1 MIRRGSR
8 ESFPRSKGGRMSD
21 STFFTL
27 DQEPPCSARIAV
39 VGVGGGGGNA
49 VNTMISEGMEGVQF
63 VAANTDAQVLERSLA
78 SEKIQIG
85 QELTNGLGAG
95 GNPDVGR
102 KAALEDTERLS
113 EFMQKLEMVFVTA
126 GMGGGTGTGAA
137 PVIARIAKEAGVL
150 TVGVVTKPF
159 EFEGPR
165 RMSQADEG
173 IDELREAVNTL
184 ITIPNQRLLGMV
196 ERSTPMMEAFQKAN
210 NVLLQAC
217 KGIADLITTPGLIN
231 LDFADVRTI
240 MRDMGGK
247 ALMGSGTGQGENRAV
262 IAAQN
267 AINSPLLE
275 EGTIEGSRGVLINIT
290 GGNDLALFEVNEACK
305 LVHEK
310 AHQDANIIF
319 GSVIDPNLENQ
330 IRVTVIATGFGRESI
345 REVPPLEAEA
355 TGTEGGK
362 ISVPAY
368 IRLKNTKTQSGVPD
382 NLEDDDLDVPTF
394 LRKQVD

>member
-1 MIRRGSR
+1 MIERGGVRR
-8 ESFPRSKGGRMSD
+8 FPGSKGGTMSNT
-21 STFFTL
+21 TFFTL

-49 VNTMISEGMEGVQF
+49 VNTMISAGMEGVEF

-78 SEKIQIG
+78 SVKIQLG

-95 GNPDVGR
+95 GNPDIGR

-113 EFMQKLEMVFVTA
+113 EFMHSLEMVFVTA

-217 KGIADLITTPGLIN
+217 KGIADLINVPGFIN
-231 LDFADVRTI
+231 LDFADIKTI
-240 MRDMGGK
+240 MSGTGL
-247 ALMGSGTGQGENRAV
+247 ALMGTGVGEGEGRALT
-262 IAAQN
+262 AATD
-267 AINSPLLE
+267 AVSSPLLDDA
-275 EGTIEGSRGVLINIT
+275 TIQGARGVLINIT
-290 GGNDLALFEVNEACK
+290 ASDSLTLHEVNEASG
-305 LVHEK
+305 LIQN
-310 AHQDANIIF
+310 AADPNANIIF
-319 GSVIDPNLENQ
+319 GSVLDQRMGDRIK
-330 IRVTVIATGFGRESI
+330 ITVIATGFTGSKGGRRHQADQAAGDSPGEASSLDQTNGKPI
-345 REVPPLEAEA
+345 AVPPIPVMSREVE
-355 TGTEGGK
+355 
-362 ISVPAY
+362 
-368 IRLKNTKTQSGVPD
+368 
-382 NLEDDDLDVPTF
+382 VPTI
-394 LRKQVD
+394 LRQGRRY

>member
-1 MIRRGSR
+1 
-8 ESFPRSKGGRMSD
+8 MSD
-21 STFFTL
+21 LMFEM
-27 DQEPPCSARIAV
+27 DQGAPCRARIAV

-49 VNTMISEGMEGVQF
+49 VNTMISAGMEGVEF
-63 VAANTDAQVLERSLA
+63 VAANTDAQILERSLA
-78 SEKIQIG
+78 GEKIQLG
-85 QELTNGLGAG
+85 LELTNGLGAG

-102 KAALEDTERLS
+102 KAALEDTERLTDYLQ
-113 EFMQKLEMVFVTA
+113 ELELVFVTA

-165 RMSQADEG
+165 RMNQAGEG
-173 IDELREAVNTL
+173 IEELREAVNTL

-196 ERSTPMMEAFQKAN
+196 ERSTPMTEAFQKAN

-247 ALMGSGTGQGENRAV
+247 ALMGSGTGHGENRAV

-290 GGNDLALFEVNEACK
+290 GGANLSLFEVNEACK

-310 AHQDANIIF
+310 AHPDANIIF
-319 GSVIDPNLENQ
+319 GSVIDADMDNE
-330 IRVTVIATGFGRESI
+330 IRVTVIATGFGRETI

-355 TGTEGGK
+355 TGTDGKK
-362 ISVPAY
+362 ISPLDYV
-368 IRLKNTKTQSGVPD
+368 RLKSGGAQD
-382 NLEDDDLDVPTF
+382 GAAYELEEDDLDVPTF

>member
-1 MIRRGSR
+1 
-8 ESFPRSKGGRMSD
+8 MSD
-21 STFFTL
+21 LMFEM
-27 DQEPPCSARIAV
+27 DQGAPCRARIAV

-49 VNTMISEGMEGVQF
+49 VNTMISAGMEGVEF

-78 SEKIQIG
+78 GEKIQLG
-85 QELTNGLGAG
+85 LELTNGLGAG

-102 KAALEDTERLS
+102 KAALEDTERLTDYLQ
-113 EFMQKLEMVFVTA
+113 ELELVFVTA

-165 RMSQADEG
+165 RMNQAGEG
-173 IDELREAVNTL
+173 IEELREAVNTL

-196 ERSTPMMEAFQKAN
+196 ERSTPMTEAFQKAN

-247 ALMGSGTGQGENRAV
+247 ALMGSGTGHGENRAV

-290 GGNDLALFEVNEACK
+290 GGADLSLFEVNEACK

-310 AHQDANIIF
+310 AHPDANIIF
-319 GSVIDPNLENQ
+319 GSVIDADMDNE
-330 IRVTVIATGFGRESI
+330 IRVTVIATGFGREAI

-355 TGTEGGK
+355 TGTDGK
-362 ISVPAY
+362 KVSPLDYV
-368 IRLKNTKTQSGVPD
+368 RLKSGGGQAGASYE
-382 NLEDDDLDVPTF
+382 LEEDDLDVPTF